1 MFSLSRTPVGRV
13 LAVGLS
19 ALLFSPA
26 LPRET
31 PPKGSGTSLET
42 ARLSGKIFAADG
54 KTPVEGAVVRL
65 HFLDGD
71 RVVESP
77 GTDDDGEFEIE
88 GLPHGYADLV
98 VASGEDLFVGS
109 RFVALPPSGKVRV
122 RVSLARREDRSET
135 WWAAKVPL
143 ELPRGG
149 GSAAGIADLDT
160 SLRGRDFW
168 KSPAGIAVLAAAG
181 GALLLAITIGGRD
194 DDPDPTTV
202 P

>member
-1 MFSLSRTPVGRV
+1 MFSLARTPVGRV

-19 ALLFSPA
+19 AILAAPALALEHSPA
-26 LPRET
+26 T
-31 PPKGSGTSLET
+31 SGSTLDT
-42 ARLSGKIFAADG
+42 ARLAGKVFAADG
-54 KTPVEGAVVRL
+54 ETPVEGAVVRV
-65 HFLDGD
+65 HFLEGD

-77 GTDDDGEFEIE
+77 GTDGDGEFEIE

-98 VASGEDLFVGS
+98 VASGGDLFVGS
-109 RFVALPPSGKVRV
+109 RFVVLPPSGKVRV

-143 ELPRGG
+143 ELPRDG
-149 GSAAGIADLDT
+149 GSAAGIAELDT
-160 SLRGRDFW
+160 RLRGRDFW

-194 DDPDPTTV
+194 DDPGTTTV